1 MPPVNNHRRG
11 SSRLIRAPVLVV
23 DLLTSLGRTPPP
35 CPVTPA
41 EYLPNQPFGAHADSC
56 RLISTQ
62 LMHSLQKFLGLFCL
76 HAYQR
81 RTQCVINTPVPEQYA
96 EGCVE
101 QKDEGETEG
110 RD

>member
-1 MPPVNNHRRG
+1 M
-11 SSRLIRAPVLVV
+11 
-23 DLLTSLGRTPPP
+23 TPPP

-81 RTQCVINTPVPEQYA
+81 LSRLMEGLFEHFRNVTPRTTTSPRGA
-96 EGCVE
+96 
-101 QKDEGETEG
+101 TASTSARG
-110 RD
+110 RSTSTRASSSRQ